1 MSKKK
6 LVLLIS
12 DFSYGGA
19 QRQLA
24 TLAKEL
30 RLRDNYDLEVLYYYP
45 GGALTQ
51 DLANAEIKVTCIPK
65 GGRFAF
71 VPFYL
76 KLVKHL
82 KQLQP
87 DIVHGYLA
95 IPNYF
100 ALAVKP
106 WLPRTKIVWGMRGS
120 GEGNSV
126 PSNPIDFLLSKIEP
140 FLSQF
145 PDLIINNSHQGK
157 NHYLKQNFP
166 QEKMVVVPNGID
178 VKRFDR
184 DDIARQQVR
193 QELGIQDGQI
203 AIGLVGRIHPMK
215 DHPNFLNAAANL
227 KEKYPDLVFLCVG
240 SPEDL
245 AYTAEVKQLGKELG
259 LEDCLIWTGGRS
271 DMPRI
276 HNALDIAVSSSAYGE
291 GFSNTVGEAM
301 ACGLP
306 CVVTDV
312 GDSAWIVGD
321 LGLVAP
327 PRNSQILTAKIAQTI
342 DNLAHLERQQIR
354 QRIIDRFSVEQL
366 AINTE
371 EALQQIPI

>member
-76 KLVKHL
+76 KLVQHL

-327 PRNSQILTAKIAQTI
+327 PRNSQILAAKIAQTI

>member
-1 MSKKK
+1 
-6 LVLLIS
+6 
-12 DFSYGGA
+12 
-19 QRQLA
+19 
-24 TLAKEL
+24 
-30 RLRDNYDLEVLYYYP
+30 
-45 GGALTQ
+45 
-51 DLANAEIKVTCIPK
+51 
-65 GGRFAF
+65 
-71 VPFYL
+71 
-76 KLVKHL
+76 
-82 KQLQP
+82 
-87 DIVHGYLA
+87 
-95 IPNYF
+95 
-100 ALAVKP
+100 
-106 WLPRTKIVWGMRGS
+106 MRGS

-327 PRNSQILTAKIAQTI
+327 PRNSQILAAKIAQTI